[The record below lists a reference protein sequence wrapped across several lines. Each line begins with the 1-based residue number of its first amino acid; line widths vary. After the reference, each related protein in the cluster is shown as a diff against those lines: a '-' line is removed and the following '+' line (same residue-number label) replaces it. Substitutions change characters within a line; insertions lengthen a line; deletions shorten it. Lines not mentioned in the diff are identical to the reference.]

1 MASGAAA
8 AVPAPTEHGPPRAA
22 AVVGSVVALLL
33 PLVGLT
39 LLLGLS
45 HLDLKW
51 QHQPAHFWLVLS
63 AAILSAVVAYGTGTA
78 AQRRGDAR
86 VLFVSLAFL
95 SSAGFLGLH
104 ALATPKVLLDTPNA
118 GFTIATPVGI
128 ALGSAFALVSAGHFE
143 GEAGVRAMRH
153 GRQMR
158 RGLLGLMALWGV
170 WSLAGLPPMDR
181 HTAPEQASG
190 PMVVV
195 ALVAI
200 ALYLW
205 SAWTY
210 LRLWQRRG
218 GLMPVAVAGAFVLL
232 AEAMVVL
239 VFSRAWHLSWWE
251 WHLLMLMAFALVAW
265 GAQQQWHEERFAD
278 LYLDQTVSGS
288 RDMSILFADLQGF
301 TSWSE
306 AHAPQEV
313 TAMLN
318 TYFEVAIP
326 PVVSA
331 HGGDI
336 DRLIGDAIM
345 ATFNRRGDQPDHAR
359 RAAEAALELQRTT
372 ARVAQ
377 EHPGWPRFRVGVNT
391 GEVSLSLLG
400 AGGGRTH
407 TVIGDTVNVA
417 SRLEAKAP
425 VGGVA
430 IGPETLARLPQAVTE
445 PLGALELKGKSAPV
459 EAHVLLA
466 LDGPHPSPAA
476 TSAS

>member
-1 MASGAAA
+1 MASGAA
-8 AVPAPTEHGPPRAA
+8 VPAPAAERHPPRPVSVVAA
-22 AVVGSVVALLL
+22 ALALLL
-33 PLVGLT
+33 PVAGLA
-39 LLLGLS
+39 LLLGWP
-45 HLDLKW
+45 HLDLLW
-51 QHQPAHFWLVLS
+51 SHQPAHFWLVLG
-63 AAILSAVVAYGTGTA
+63 AAVLSAIVAYGTGVA
-78 AQRRGDAR
+78 AERRGDAR

-95 SSAGFLGLH
+95 SAAGFLGLH
-104 ALATPKVLLDTPNA
+104 ALATPKVLLETPNA
-118 GFTIATPVGI
+118 GFTIATPIGI
-128 ALGSAFALVSAGHFE
+128 AIGSGFAVASAGRFD
-143 GEAGVRAMRH
+143 GDAGVRAMRR
-153 GRQMR
+153 GRRLR
-158 RGLLGLMALWGV
+158 RALLGLMGLWAV
-170 WSLAGLPPMDR
+170 FSVAELPPMDQR
-181 HTAPEQASG
+181 TAPEQASG
-190 PMVVV
+190 PMVVMAV
-195 ALVAI
+195 AAVG
-200 ALYLW
+200 LYLW
-205 SAWTY
+205 SAWRY
-210 LRLWQRRG
+210 VALWRHRG

-239 VFSRAWHLSWWE
+239 VFGRPWHLSWWE
-251 WHLLMLMAFALVAW
+251 WHLLMLLAFGLVAW

-306 AHAPQEV
+306 AHDPQEV

-326 PVVSA
+326 PVVKA

-359 RAAEAALELQRTT
+359 RAAAAALDLQRTT
-372 ARVAQ
+372 ARVAA
-377 EHPGWPRFRVGVNT
+377 EHPDWPRFRVGVNS

-430 IGPETLARLPQAVTE
+430 IGAQTLARLPGAVTE
-445 PLGALELKGKSAPV
+445 PLGALELKGRAEPV
-459 EAHVLLA
+459 EAHVLHSL
-466 LDGPHPSPAA
+466 
-476 TSAS
+476 